1 MEADNSWKTK
11 ILLVGIIAGAL
22 TGLGTAYLYIKK
34 TEELSGRPHLTSG
47 EGVKIGLGVV
57 GLLKMITDMGHH

>member
-1 MEADNSWKTK
+1 MDADTSWKTK
-11 ILLVGIIAGAL
+11 VLIAGVIAGAL

-34 TEELSGRPHLTSG
+34 TEELSERPRLTSG

-57 GLLKMITDMGHH
+57 GLLKMITDLGHR

>member
-1 MEADNSWKTK
+1 METDNSWKTK

-34 TEELSGRPHLTSG
+34 TEELSERPRLTSG